1 MSQLSENEI
10 MYLGE
15 KFFLKWN
22 GTMGWERSGPVKI
35 DF

>member
-10 MYLGE
+10 MYSSE

-22 GTMGWERSGPVKI
+22 GTMGWERFGLVKV